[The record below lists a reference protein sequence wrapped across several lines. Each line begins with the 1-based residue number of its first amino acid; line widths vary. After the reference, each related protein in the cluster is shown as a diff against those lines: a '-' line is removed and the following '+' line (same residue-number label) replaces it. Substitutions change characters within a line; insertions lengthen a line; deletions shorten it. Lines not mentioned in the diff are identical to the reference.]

1 MTRRAANERVAIQ
14 IRVATYIRRAARCFY
29 FRTGDPLPLPF
40 RLLPV
45 SAPSPSSN
53 GTPAPPQGAAWKR
66 ELRADGSPDALPLIR
81 QAVVEAA
88 EACGFGEEDVAKIE
102 MAVGEAC
109 TNIIEHAYNTHPTK
123 LEIAVYLTRFPNRLE
138 VTIQDYSSI
147 NFAVD
152 EADTVDGIE
161 DWIAAGKR
169 RGLGIFIIQ
178 SFVDKV
184 QHRFVC
190 GQGNELVLIKYFA

>member
-1 MTRRAANERVAIQ
+1 M
-14 IRVATYIRRAARCFY
+14 
-29 FRTGDPLPLPF
+29 
-40 RLLPV
+40 
-45 SAPSPSSN
+45 
-53 GTPAPPQGAAWKR
+53 
-66 ELRADGSPDALPLIR
+66 RADGSPGALPLIR

-88 EACGFGEEDVAKIE
+88 EACGFGDEDVAKIE

-109 TNIIEHAYNTHPTK
+109 TNIIEHAYNTQPLT
-123 LEIAVYLTRFPNRLE
+123 LEIGVFLARFPNRLE
-138 VTIQDYSSI
+138 VTIQDSSSI

-152 EADTVDGIE
+152 QAETVDHID
-161 DWIAAGKR
+161 DWLATGKR

-190 GQGNELVLIKYFA
+190 GQGNELILIKYFA

>member
-1 MTRRAANERVAIQ
+1 MSREV
-14 IRVATYIRRAARCFY
+14 CCH
-29 FRTGDPLPLPF
+29 PL
-40 RLLPV
+40 LLV
-45 SAPSPSSN
+45 SASLPSPN
-53 GTPAPPQGAAWKR
+53 GTSPQPAQGVAWKK
-66 ELRADGSPDALPLIR
+66 EVRADGSPNALPTIR

-109 TNIIEHAYNTHPTK
+109 TNIIEHAYNTQPTN
-123 LEIAVYLTRFPNRLE
+123 LEIAVYLARFPNRLE

-152 EADTVDGIE
+152 EAETVDEIE
-161 DWIAAGKR
+161 DWIATGKR

-190 GQGNELVLIKYFA
+190 GQGNELILIKYFA

>member
-1 MTRRAANERVAIQ
+1 MPA
-14 IRVATYIRRAARCFY
+14 
-29 FRTGDPLPLPF
+29 
-40 RLLPV
+40 
-45 SAPSPSSN
+45 SSPSPN
-53 GTPAPPQGAAWKR
+53 GNSPRVPKDASWHQ
-66 ELRADGSPDALPLIR
+66 EVRADGSPSALPQIR
-81 QAVVEAA
+81 HAVVEAA
-88 EACGFGEEDVAKIE
+88 EASGFNDEDVAKIE

-109 TNIIEHAYNTHPTK
+109 TNIIEHAYTTQPLK
-123 LEIAVYLTRFPNRLE
+123 MEIVVILARFNNRLE

-147 NFAVD
+147 NFATN
-152 EADTVDGIE
+152 EMETVDGIE

-184 QHRFVC
+184 EHRFVC